1 VTTALAAWRGGAGE
15 NEREALA
22 AALEGLLARLTEHL
36 AAEERH
42 ILPLAAA
49 HMTPAEWQRL
59 GEEGIG
65 GLPRRQL
72 PLVLGMVMYRADGSS
87 WSPPT
92 RTPSMPWSAT

>member
-1 VTTALAAWRGGAGE
+1 
-15 NEREALA
+15 
-22 AALEGLLARLTEHL
+22 
-36 AAEERH
+36 
-42 ILPLAAA
+42 
-49 HMTPAEWQRL
+49 MTPAEWQRL